1 MPDRSESERDEL
13 RRRMRARRAG
23 LRPEQRS
30 RAGASLAE
38 VLSEWPAFE
47 RARHVAGYHAMGG
60 EIDPAPA
67 LASGA
72 AAGKHVYLPVLSESG
87 RTLEFALWTE
97 KAPMRKNRFGI
108 PEPQGQPTREPRALD
123 LVLVPLVA
131 CDRRGNRLGMGGGFY
146 DATFGYRRERPGSG
160 PVLAGAAHEF
170 QVIDTQPP
178 QPWDVPL
185 DYIVTPSG
193 IIDCR

>member
-23 LRPEQRS
+23 LRPDQRS
-30 RAGASLAE
+30 RAGAALAE
-38 VLSEWPAFE
+38 VLSEWPAFA
-47 RARHVAGYHAMGG
+47 RARHIAGYHAMGG

-67 LASGA
+67 LAA
-72 AAGKHVYLPVLSESG
+72 ANAAGKRVYLPVLAKETKS
-87 RTLEFALWTE
+87 LKFALWSE

-108 PEPQGQPTREPRALD
+108 PEPQGQPSREPGTLD

-146 DATFGYRRERPGSG
+146 DATFAYRRKRPESG
-160 PVLAGAAHEF
+160 PLLAGAAHEF
-170 QVIDTQPP
+170 QVVDTQPP

-185 DYIVTPSG
+185 DFIVTPSG